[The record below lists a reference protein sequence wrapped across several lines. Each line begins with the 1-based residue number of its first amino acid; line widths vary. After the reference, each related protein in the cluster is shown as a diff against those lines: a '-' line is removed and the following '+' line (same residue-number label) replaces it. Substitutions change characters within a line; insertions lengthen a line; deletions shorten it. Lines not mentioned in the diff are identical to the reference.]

1 MTLRE
6 ENIQTQPPTRGEE
19 AGAAEAVMSQWPTD
33 PQELEGPG
41 KEAACQSLDLRPA
54 ERRGEVWVGE
64 AAQSAELG
72 SDHPGTRAAL

>member
-1 MTLRE
+1 
-6 ENIQTQPPTRGEE
+6 
-19 AGAAEAVMSQWPTD
+19 MSQRPAD

-54 ERRGEVWVGE
+54 ERRGEVRVGE
-64 AAQSAELG
+64 AAQSAKLG